1 MRHCKCKAN
10 ADWKMCVVYLVLIAP
25 LLHLAEVHGAAAPAA
40 VLRLRALAAVVLRA
54 VVVHVGIVI
63 AVDRVGSLEGDL
75 KILTSV

>member
-75 KILTSV
+75 KNI